1 MYEENFCIKRI
12 RELMDK
18 NGFTS
23 YQLAK
28 KSDVSLSTLLSM
40 FDKNTEPRVETIAKL
55 CSACN
60 ISIAQ
65 FFERSSR
72 DLTEEQTEFL
82 SLFDSLSPEDRH
94 TAHAFLRFLSE
105 NK

>member
-12 RELMDK
+12 KELMEK

-28 KSDVSLSTLLSM
+28 QSGVSLSTLLSM
-40 FDKNTEPRVETIAKL
+40 FEHNTQPRVETIEKL

-65 FFERSSR
+65 FFERSST
-72 DLTEEQTEFL
+72 DLTEEQAEIL
-82 SLFDSLSPEDRH
+82 SLFNSLTPKGKDMARCY
-94 TAHAFLRFLSE
+94 LRFLTE
-105 NK
+105 ND

>member
-1 MYEENFCIKRI
+1 ME
-12 RELMDK
+12 K

-28 KSDVSLSTLLSM
+28 QSGVSLSTLLSM
-40 FDKNTEPRVETIAKL
+40 FEHNTQPRVETIEKL

-65 FFERSSR
+65 FFERSSTNLPLGQKWNLYLFNT
-72 DLTEEQTEFL
+72 LTPKGKDMAR
-82 SLFDSLSPEDRH
+82 SY
-94 TAHAFLRFLSE
+94 LRFLTE
-105 NK
+105 ND